1 MSGRLILITGA
12 SEGIGRAS
20 TLAFAE
26 RGDRVIAV
34 ARNADK
40 LDALRRDAREPERVV
55 PIVADVTDATAMD
68 AMVGQVLEKT
78 GLPDVVVAN
87 AGIGLDARFAET
99 TDEDLREVLEVNVVG
114 LVRTVRPFVPGMID
128 RGSGRILLI
137 SSIVGKRGIPHYSA
151 YSASKFALHGIAGAL
166 RAELLDTGVTVGLV
180 CPAST
185 ETGFQDHARHAGPP
199 QRRVRPRRHSA
210 DSVARAVVSMAGS
223 RRHEQILGIEA
234 KLLTLADRI
243 APGLVDRLLGRALR
257 PRE

>member
-1 MSGRLILITGA
+1 MTGSLVLITGA
-12 SEGIGRAS
+12 SCGIGRAS

-34 ARNADK
+34 ARNAAK
-40 LDALRRDAREPERVV
+40 LEDLARDTAHPERVV
-55 PIVADVTDATAMD
+55 PLVADVTDAQSMD
-68 AMVGQVLEKT
+68 AMVGRVLET
-78 GLPDVVVAN
+78 IGLPDVVVAN

-114 LVRTVRPFVPGMID
+114 LVRTVRPFVPRMID
-128 RGSGRILLI
+128 RGSGRILFI

-185 ETGFQDHARHAGPP
+185 ETGFQDHARRAGPP

-210 DSVARAVVSMAGS
+210 DSVARAIVSMADS
-223 RRHEQILGIEA
+223 ARPERVLGIEA
-234 KLLTLADRI
+234 RLLALADRI
-243 APGLVDRLLGRALR
+243 APRLVDRLLGRTLR
-257 PRE
+257 PRD